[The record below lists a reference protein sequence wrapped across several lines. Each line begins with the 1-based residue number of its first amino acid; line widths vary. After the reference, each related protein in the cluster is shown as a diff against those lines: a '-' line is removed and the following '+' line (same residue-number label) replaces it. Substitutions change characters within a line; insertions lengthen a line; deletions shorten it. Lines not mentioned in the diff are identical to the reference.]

1 VAAVVFV
8 GAGARAD
15 DTAPASMTTEY
26 SRYEL
31 AAIHDAEVKLG
42 ATVDP
47 DAEGKIIESI
57 ETVRYD
63 PIEERDPLPKAL
75 NVVHTTT
82 KDHVVRHEMLLAVGS
97 PYRRVLA
104 EESARN
110 IRSFAKVSVVAVVA
124 LRGSAKDRVR
134 LVAITK
140 DVWSLIV
147 DVDFH
152 FTKGGAEYLMFEVE
166 ETNLAGTQSEF
177 SPRAIMQPESV
188 SFGGA
193 YVAPR
198 FAGRFLR
205 FHAEANVIFNRR
217 SGDVEG
223 TFGDSRIEQP
233 LFSTRTPWSWSTGI
247 TWDNQVHRRY
257 TNAEVAKFEGV
268 VPWTWRW
275 RKIEQSAQVTRSFGW
290 ATKNDVTIGAA
301 TVRDL
306 YVIPDQD
313 DYPKE
318 LVDRFAGEY
327 VPVGEAR
334 SYPYAQWRSYK
345 NDFLRISDF
354 ETLALQEDYRLG
366 YDVLF
371 RAYPVTRALGSTR
384 DLFGMRAAGMYTI
397 ALGDGFARAFLD
409 TTTEAQEKNISDA
422 SVMGELRL
430 VSPRTP
436 LGRLV
441 FDVAGTN
448 RWRNYLN
455 RTSQMGG
462 EDRLRGWPTRHFVG
476 RNVFAM
482 NLELRSRPIELAAV
496 QLGLAAFYD
505 MGRAFNGSFE
515 EIRPVQS
522 VGVGFRIVLPQ
533 IDRSVIRGD
542 FGFPITEDRPADVAP
557 MSFFF
562 AFHQAFRT
570 SYIPVPFGP

>member
-1 VAAVVFV
+1 
-8 GAGARAD
+8 
-15 DTAPASMTTEY
+15 MTTEY

-31 AAIHDAEVKLG
+31 AAIHDAETQLG
-42 ATVDP
+42 AEVDP
-47 DAEGKIIESI
+47 DAEGKIIESV

-82 KDHVVRHEMLLAVGS
+82 KDYVVRHEMLLRVGK

-104 EESARN
+104 DESARN
-110 IRSFAKVSVVAVVA
+110 LREFGKLSVVVVVPLKA
-124 LRGSAKDRVR
+124 RRRDRVR

-140 DVWSLIV
+140 DIWTLIA

-152 FTKGGAEYLMFEVE
+152 FTRGGAEYLMFELE

-177 SPRAIMQPESV
+177 SARSIIQPESF
-188 SFGGA
+188 SLGGA

-198 FAGRFLR
+198 FGGRFLK
-205 FHAEANVIFNRR
+205 FHSEANVVFNRR

-223 TFGDSRIEQP
+223 TFGDARISQP
-233 LFSTRTPWSWSTGI
+233 LFSTKTPWAWSTGI
-247 TWDNQVHRRY
+247 TWNNQVYRRY
-257 TNAEVAKFEGV
+257 SNAEVARYDGV

-290 ATKNDVTIGAA
+290 AVKNDVTIGGA

-318 LVDRFAGEY
+318 LVDRFAGQF

-334 SYPYAQWRSYK
+334 TFPFVEWRSYK
-345 NDFLRISDF
+345 NDFLRITDF

-366 YDVLF
+366 YDFIV
-371 RAYPVTRALGSTR
+371 RGYPVTRALGSTR
-384 DLFGMRAAGMYTI
+384 NLFGMRAGAMYTI
-397 ALGDGFARAFLD
+397 ALGDGFARAMLD
-409 TTTEAQEKNISDA
+409 TLTEVQDDNIPDA
-422 SVMGELRL
+422 SMTGELRL

-441 FDVAGTN
+441 FDTWGIN

-455 RTSQMGG
+455 RTSEIGG
-462 EDRLRGWPTRHFVG
+462 EDRLRGWPTRYFVG

-482 NLELRSRPIELAAV
+482 NVEFRSRPIDLSSV
-496 QLGLAAFYD
+496 QLGMAAFYD
-505 MGRAFNGSFE
+505 LGRAFNGSFE

-542 FGFPITEDRPADVAP
+542 FGFPITEDRPADVTP

-570 SYIPVPFGP
+570 SHLPVPFGP